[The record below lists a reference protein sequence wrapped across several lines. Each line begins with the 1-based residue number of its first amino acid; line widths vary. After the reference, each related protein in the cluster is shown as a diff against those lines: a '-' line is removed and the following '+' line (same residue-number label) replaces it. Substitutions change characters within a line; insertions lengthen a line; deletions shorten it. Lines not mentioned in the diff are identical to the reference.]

1 MGHQNFSRTDIDGEF
16 EQISFLFTPKQREFP
31 SMNKRA
37 AGISVKPTGRVSDGE
52 VMMIQYP
59 MVKVTWTTPLS
70 I

>member
-1 MGHQNFSRTDIDGEF
+1 
-16 EQISFLFTPKQREFP
+16 
-31 SMNKRA
+31 MNKRA